1 MDEELENL
9 REKSARTST
18 IYDDLEIEGQGV
30 PKGGFTLSALTP
42 QQRFILA
49 FLLFVNVIACAGGA
63 IYLFVLR

>member
-18 IYDDLEIEGQGV
+18 IYDDIEVDGDSTSSDE
-30 PKGGFTLSALTP
+30 FSLSALTP

-49 FLLFVNVIACAGGA
+49 FLLFINVIACAGGA